1 MSRRTIALRLILFL
15 FLAVGIYA
23 AIVNFT
29 FTVTSAS
36 VTTSGTAVSVSG
48 PATLTVSG
56 LSPDTGTFQAS
67 GSLAN
72 ISGGNVTV
80 PFTMILGQGT
90 LTGTMTFPETAL
102 VNPGP
107 AAGSTSI
114 TSGTGRYAGYTD
126 SNAPASGLTGPL
138 LSGGTL
144 SFSISGTAGATRS
157 YTFTVTNASFT
168 VSGTT
173 VFSGPA
179 TLTLAGSSPD
189 TGTFTASGSLTNI
202 SGGSV
207 SVPFTVTL
215 GHGTI
220 TGAVNFPETVLV
232 NSGPFSASATVT
244 GGTSSY
250 AGYTSS
256 TLAASGTVTGS
267 LLSGGTISFTTSG
280 AVDTGSI
287 TPLITYVEN
296 SASNVP
302 PGLPNAAI
310 AQGSLFYIKGSN
322 FGPTSGYVVA
332 TTFPL
337 QTQIANTSVSIT
349 VGGTT
354 VAGIMYYAGCP
365 GTAPCQASAVLPSST
380 PLGAGTVTVTYNGRT
395 SAPAPITVM
404 QNNIGIFTV
413 SQSGSG
419 DAIAT
424 LGYSFVSPTNAAL
437 ANDTVGFWG
446 TGLGPVTFDE
456 TIAAQQ
462 FNMTNVPTRAWVGGK
477 QTTVVYQG
485 RNACCTAIDVVY
497 ITIPSGVS
505 GCATPVVF
513 EIDGVVSNTTTVPIG
528 ATSRTCTPTNPG
540 ISESSFGQFIAQGTY
555 ASGFVSLIRSVNVS
569 QGASTAPGSA
579 TKGDSGSASFEKVT
593 VLPGALGLGA
603 AFDIA
608 SYGACTV
615 ISYAATQGSAP
626 PLPYV
631 YQPLDAGASIGIGGP
646 NGSKTLTKSTSTDP
660 TTSQKYIS
668 YYSAFDTT
676 ATYLGAGNYAATGS
690 GGPDVGAFTAHLTLP
705 LSPLVWTD
713 QPTPTAS
720 LAIDR
725 TQPFTVHW
733 TGGDPSGYVQITG
746 NGFVITSGADGVGA
760 SFTCSART
768 SDGSFTVPSVVL
780 LGLPASGTVTSGG
793 IGAALPGSLG
803 VSGYSNPD
811 KFSAPGIDAGYFS
824 SSVSYSA
831 QVTYK

>member
-1 MSRRTIALRLILFL
+1 
-15 FLAVGIYA
+15 
-23 AIVNFT
+23 
-29 FTVTSAS
+29 
-36 VTTSGTAVSVSG
+36 
-48 PATLTVSG
+48 
-56 LSPDTGTFQAS
+56 
-67 GSLAN
+67 
-72 ISGGNVTV
+72 
-80 PFTMILGQGT
+80 
-90 LTGTMTFPETAL
+90 MT
-102 VNPGP
+102 
-107 AAGSTSI
+107 
-114 TSGTGRYAGYTD
+114 
-126 SNAPASGLTGPL
+126 NAP
-138 LSGGTL
+138 
-144 SFSISGTAGATRS
+144 
-157 YTFTVTNASFT
+157 VT

-179 TLTLAGSSPD
+179 TLTLAGSSSD
-189 TGTFTASGSLTNI
+189 AGTFTASGSLTNI
-202 SGGSV
+202 SGGNV
-207 SVPFTVTL
+207 TVPFTVAL

-220 TGAVNFPETVLV
+220 TGTVTFPETVLV
-232 NSGPFSASATVT
+232 NSGPFSASAAIT
-244 GGTSSY
+244 GWTGSY
-250 AGYTSS
+250 AGYTAS
-256 TLAASGTVTGS
+256 TLTASGTVTGS
-267 LLSGGTISFTTSG
+267 PLSGGTISFTTSST
-280 AVDTGSI
+280 VNTGS
-287 TPLITYVEN
+287 TPSITYTEN
-296 SASNVP
+296 SAGNVP
-302 PGLPNAAI
+302 PGLANAAI

-337 QTQIANTSVSIT
+337 QTQIANTSVAIT
-349 VGGTT
+349 VGGKT

-365 GTAPCQASAVLPSST
+365 GTTPCQASAVLPSST
-380 PLGAGTVTVTYNGRT
+380 PLGAGTVTVTYNGQT
-395 SAPAPITVM
+395 SAPVPITVV

-456 TIAAQQ
+456 TNAAQQ
-462 FNMTNVPTRAWVGGK
+462 FNMTNVPTQAWVGGK
-477 QTTVVYQG
+477 QTPVVYQG
-485 RNACCTAIDVVY
+485 RNACCTAVDVVY

-513 EIDGVVSNTTTVPIG
+513 EINGVVSNTTTIPIG
-528 ATSRTCTPTNPG
+528 TTSRTCTPTNPG
-540 ISESSFGQFIAQGTY
+540 LSQSGFSQFIAQGTY
-555 ASGFVSLIRSVNVS
+555 ANGFVSLVRSVNVS
-569 QGASTAPGSA
+569 QDTSTGGITTPGSV

-615 ISYAATQGSAP
+615 IYYAATQGSAP
-626 PLPYV
+626 PPPYV
-631 YQPLDAGASIGIGGP
+631 YQSLDAGASIGISGP
-646 NGSKTLTKSTSTDP
+646 NGSRMLTKSTSTDP

-676 ATYLGAGNYAATGS
+676 ATYLGAGNYAATGP
-690 GGPDVGAFTAHLTLP
+690 GGPDVGAFTANLTLP
-705 LSPLVWTD
+705 LPLVWSD

-720 LAIDR
+720 LTIDR

-733 TGGDPSGYVQITG
+733 TGGDLSGYVQITG
-746 NGFVITSGADGVGA
+746 NSFVITSGTNGVGA

-793 IGAALPGSLG
+793 ISLDLPGSLE
-803 VSGYSNPD
+803 VSGYSNPS
-811 KFSAPGIDAGYFS
+811 KFSAPGLDAGYFS